1 MDCKVLVY
9 AQELR
14 MGLNDSS
21 RNMQTTNKIFT
32 IFLFII
38 CIYFISL
45 YLVSK
50 IIENQRKLH
59 KDKAGILAEGV
70 GVGSNS
76 KFAKDVRV
84 QVHKTI
90 EQHKV
95 QHLQA
100 PKTNTLPTTLRR
112 PQKEGSSLKGKT
124 VLPVRGKP
132 APTNRKHSSKPWP
145 PIKIP
150 SPRGKDQILI
160 IDAFTFNFELDLL
173 EIRLNEL
180 KHSVDYH
187 ILVESAFDLYGKP
200 KPMYFDEHKWEKRFL
215 KFRNKIIYVPLK
227 DWHYNS
233 TGCALGF
240 RHFDYMRRQFVSP
253 GLDMV

>member
-1 MDCKVLVY
+1 MQSFFHLFIYLQSAVVIIIYQQTKTNSKSTKIHVVGTRRRLVVIGSQQWCFCKFKISSSSSSHKGMINNTRRASQHLEQLFKNVIRAHDVSRLMDCKVLVY

-95 QHLQA
+95 QH
-100 PKTNTLPTTLRR
+100 
-112 PQKEGSSLKGKT
+112 GK
-124 VLPVRGKP
+124 
-132 APTNRKHSSKPWP
+132 
-145 PIKIP
+145 
-150 SPRGKDQILI
+150 
-160 IDAFTFNFELDLL
+160 LL
-173 EIRLNEL
+173 
-180 KHSVDYH
+180 
-187 ILVESAFDLYGKP
+187 
-200 KPMYFDEHKWEKRFL
+200 MFL
-215 KFRNKIIYVPLK
+215 
-227 DWHYNS
+227 S
-233 TGCALGF
+233 
-240 RHFDYMRRQFVSP
+240 
-253 GLDMV
+253 

>member
-1 MDCKVLVY
+1 MTLVVSWTAKSSY
-9 AQELR
+9 MLKLR

-70 GVGSNS
+70 VEAIEI
-76 KFAKDVRV
+76 AKDVRV

-150 SPRGKDQILI
+150 SPRGKI
-160 IDAFTFNFELDLL
+160 
-173 EIRLNEL
+173 
-180 KHSVDYH
+180 KY
-187 ILVESAFDLYGKP
+187 
-200 KPMYFDEHKWEKRFL
+200 
-215 KFRNKIIYVPLK
+215 
-227 DWHYNS
+227 
-233 TGCALGF
+233 
-240 RHFDYMRRQFVSP
+240 
-253 GLDMV
+253 